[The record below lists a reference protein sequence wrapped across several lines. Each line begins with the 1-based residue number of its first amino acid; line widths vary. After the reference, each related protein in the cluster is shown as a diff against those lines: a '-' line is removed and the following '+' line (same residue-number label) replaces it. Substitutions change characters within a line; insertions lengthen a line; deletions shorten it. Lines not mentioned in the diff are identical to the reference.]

1 MTNRTQFFI
10 IFLLSIFAYQH
21 AFSQDDII
29 RLQNPS
35 FEDLPR
41 AGKAPRG
48 WYDCGFPGESPPDIQ
63 PDPTFDVNRAAYD
76 GGTYVGMVVRDND
89 TWERISQRLS
99 KPIKA
104 NQCYSFSLFLCRS
117 PLYWSRSQLTQRV
130 ANYVTPSKIIIW
142 GGTKHCGKLERLG
155 ESDLVSSYEWVRQDF
170 KFEPRQTHTYILI
183 EAFYKTPVL
192 FPYNGNV
199 LMDNA
204 SPIRPISCDEDAI
217 VEVEAPNVHF
227 INPSTPSIKV
237 DERGISVQAQ
247 VKNVSPNLNITFAVN
262 GRPYEDFSFN
272 PDTGLFQADLQKLR
286 KGENEIRILASNE
299 GGNSQDRATL
309 IYEER
314 PPAVADVPVNVP
326 PSYNKPQPTT
336 KPRPS
341 TQSTPQPPSKPTR
354 RIDKDKSIEGVSRR
368 NMKAGQTIQ
377 LSKLYFKINE
387 STINEESHE
396 ALDEIYDFLKYNE
409 DVAIEIGG
417 HTNGNCDDEYCDS
430 LSEIRAKAVAE
441 YLIQKG
447 IDMKRLE
454 YKGYGKRKPIAS
466 NRTAEGRKKNQR
478 VEIKILSMNG

>member
-1 MTNRTQFFI
+1 MTNRTQI
-10 IFLLSIFAYQH
+10 IIVFLLTIFAYQQ

-117 PLYWSRSQLTQRV
+117 QLYLSRSQLTKQV

-142 GGTKHCGKLERLG
+142 GGNDHCGKLERLG
-155 ESDLVSSYEWVRQDF
+155 ESDLVTSYEWVRQNF

-204 SPIRPISCDEDAI
+204 SPISPIPCDEDVI

-227 INPSTPSIKV
+227 INPSESSVKV

-262 GRPYEDFSFN
+262 GKAYEDFSFN
-272 PDTGLFQADLQKLR
+272 PDSGLFQADLRQLK
-286 KGENEIRILASNE
+286 KGKNEIHILASNE
-299 GGNSQDRATL
+299 GGSSQDKATL

-314 PPAVADVPVNVP
+314 PPVVADAPVNVP
-326 PSYNKPQPTT
+326 PSYN
-336 KPRPS
+336 
-341 TQSTPQPPSKPTR
+341 QPPSKIKTSPTPKPPTAPTR
-354 RIDKDKSIEGVSRR
+354 TVEKDKSIAGISRK
-368 NMKAGQTIQ
+368 NMKAGQTIK

-396 ALDEIYDFLKYNE
+396 ALDEIFDFLKYNE
-409 DVAIEIGG
+409 DVVIEIGG

-430 LSEIRAKAVAE
+430 LSKIRAKAVAE
-441 YLIQKG
+441 YLANKG
-447 IDMKRLE
+447 IESKRLE

-466 NRTAEGRKKNQR
+466 NRTAVGRKKNQR